1 MAVGIDIGSK
11 SIKVVELEK
20 KQNSWLLK
28 GSGVVGYSGVMVENA
43 RDEKELTPLA
53 DIIRRLVKEANVS
66 TYDVR
71 VSLPERLSFV
81 KVVNFP
87 LLSDQEIDA
96 ALKWEMDQYVPI
108 PLEEAIAQHQV
119 ILRDDKSNPPQV
131 KVLLVAARR
140 AVVEKYTTLVEMA
153 GLTPTAVENE
163 LLSLTRSIALPQGIS
178 VLVNFGAIATDIGI
192 ARDGK
197 LYFSRSINVGG
208 DALTRAIVQESR
220 IEPLQA
226 EEYKKTYGLSSTE
239 LEGKVRRAL
248 DPLMKYLVDEIKK
261 AIQYFSVEELRG
273 EKPSQMII
281 TGGSVGLP
289 GLISY
294 LTGQFGLEVVV
305 GNSFGKVQI
314 PAGVENQLANYL
326 PLYGVAVG
334 LALRDDKSL

>member
-1 MAVGIDIGSK
+1 
-11 SIKVVELEK
+11 
-20 KQNSWLLK
+20 
-28 GSGVVGYSGVMVENA
+28 VVGYSGVVVENA

-261 AIQYFSVEELRG
+261 SDSIL
-273 EKPSQMII
+273 
-281 TGGSVGLP
+281 
-289 GLISY
+289 
-294 LTGQFGLEVVV
+294 
-305 GNSFGKVQI
+305 
-314 PAGVENQLANYL
+314 
-326 PLYGVAVG
+326 
-334 LALRDDKSL
+334 